1 MSTNAITDVFT
12 VFRSR
17 LRSLA
22 ARIAGDDEADDVL
35 HDAFCRL
42 WERQPSVQQEEEA
55 LRLSTTVVKNTAIDA
70 FRRSQTHSDV
80 VLPDNIDSP
89 ADEPHDTEDT
99 YAIVMRLSR
108 RVLSPSQLRVFTLH
122 DVNGLSYRET
132 AVACGITEANA
143 RLILSRARR
152 TIRNIYIENRDRYE

>member
-108 RVLSPSQLRVFTLH
+108 RPL
-122 DVNGLSYRET
+122 
-132 AVACGITEANA
+132 
-143 RLILSRARR
+143 
-152 TIRNIYIENRDRYE
+152 